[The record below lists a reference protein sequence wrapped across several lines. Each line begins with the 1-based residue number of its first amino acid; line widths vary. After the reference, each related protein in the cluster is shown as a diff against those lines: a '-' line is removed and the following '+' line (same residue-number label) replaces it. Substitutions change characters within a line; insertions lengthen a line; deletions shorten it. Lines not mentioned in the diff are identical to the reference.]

1 MKDNTLNYYNNNSKE
16 YFEKTKSA
24 ATTALYKE
32 FLENIPVG
40 GSILDL
46 GCGSGRDS
54 LYFMN
59 NGYNVTLI
67 DGSSELAKEASQ
79 LLNHNVIVSRFEE
92 LKLEGKYDGIWACAS
107 LLHVNREDIVSVLK
121 KLAHNL
127 KDGAVFYLSFKYG
140 ENEYIDDNGR
150 YFNCYTDET
159 FKAMIKE
166 IKDFRIKDIYK
177 TGDTLGGREGILW
190 LNILLQRD

>member
-32 FLENIPVG
+32 FLENIPAG
-40 GSILDL
+40 GSIVDL

-59 NGYNVTLI
+59 NGYNVTPI

-121 KLAHNL
+121 KLVNNL
-127 KDGAVFYLSFKYG
+127 KDGAVFYLSFKYT
-140 ENEYIDDNGR
+140 N
-150 YFNCYTDET
+150 ET
-159 FKAMIKE
+159 FKEVIKE

-177 TGDTLGGREGILW
+177 TGDTLGGREGLLW